1 MSHNNSVT
9 SPRRPF
15 SDITN
20 TFEKYVIENNH
31 KIQGYNNYIAKQA
44 VSPRGGSIAI
54 PSTMPPRSFSG
65 ENLSGYISSNLTGR
79 N

>member
-1 MSHNNSVT
+1 MLQNKPNT
-9 SPRRPF
+9 PRSPF
-15 SDITN
+15 DGITN
-20 TFEKYVIENNH
+20 TFEKYVIENSH

-54 PSTMPPRSFSG
+54 PSTMPPRSSSG
-65 ENLSGYISSNLTGR
+65 ERLSEYISSNVTGR